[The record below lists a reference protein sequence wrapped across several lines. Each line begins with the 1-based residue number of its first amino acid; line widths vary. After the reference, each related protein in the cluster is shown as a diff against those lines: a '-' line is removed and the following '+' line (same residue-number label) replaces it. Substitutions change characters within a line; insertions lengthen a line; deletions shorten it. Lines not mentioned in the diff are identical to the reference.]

1 VTIAME
7 GAPGHEGQAGGRFAQ
22 KELETFAAA
31 ALGALGAPPGTAGQV
46 ATSLVLS
53 NLVGHDS
60 HGIIRLVQ
68 YAGWVT
74 DGQIR
79 PAAQPEISL
88 RQHAIAVIDGH
99 WGFGQSAARLAVK
112 VVAAAASANGVGAVT
127 IRDCNH
133 VGRLGEYVAAL
144 AGQGLAGLSF
154 CNAGPV
160 VAPFGGSGRALGTNP
175 FAWAAPGGPR
185 GPLVVD
191 FSTAG
196 VAEGKLRLAA
206 ADGRPLAAGLI
217 VDSEGRPSTN
227 ADDFYAGGALLPFGG
242 HKGSG
247 MSVLIELLGGLL
259 TGMGTAPTP
268 SYGGGNGAVMMAMQV
283 GAFVEAGSYAAGAE
297 QFCEQLVTAG
307 RGAAPG
313 PVLLPGEI
321 EAQTKEQRLRGGIP
335 VSPAVLAAIYEV
347 TDRLAVTRPDP
358 LPRGTRGTR
367 GTRGNGQ

>member
-1 VTIAME
+1 MTIATE
-7 GAPGHEGQAGGRFAQ
+7 GAPSSGEPGGGREASGRFAPTA
-22 KELETFAAA
+22 LEAFTSAALA
-31 ALGALGAPPGTAGQV
+31 ALGAPAGTADQV
-46 ATSLVLS
+46 AASLVLS

-68 YAGWVT
+68 YSGWVT

-79 PAAQPEISL
+79 PAETPVISQ
-88 RQHAIAVIDGH
+88 RHQAVAVVDGR
-99 WGFGQSAARLAVK
+99 WGFGQSAARLAVD
-112 VVAAAASANGVGAVT
+112 VVAAAAGAAGVAAVT

-133 VGRLGEYVAAL
+133 VGRLGEYVTDL
-144 AGQGLAGLSF
+144 ADQGLVGLAF

-160 VAPFGGSGRALGTNP
+160 VAPFGGAGRALGTNP
-175 FAWAAPGGPR
+175 FAWAAPGGPA

-196 VAEGKLRLAA
+196 VAEGKLKLAA
-206 ADGRPLAAGLI
+206 ADGRPIAPGLI
-217 VDSEGRPSTN
+217 VDSKGRPSTN

-247 MSVLIELLGGLL
+247 LSVMIELLGGLL

-268 SYGGGNGAVMMAMQV
+268 SYGGGNGAVMIAMKV
-283 GAFVEAGSYAAGAE
+283 GAFADAGSYAAGAE
-297 QFCEQLVTAG
+297 QFRAALVTAG

-321 EAQTKEQRLRGGIP
+321 EARTRRERLRDGIP
-335 VSPAVLAAIYEV
+335 VSPAVLASIYAV
-347 TDRLAVTRPDP
+347 TDPLGVARPAARP
-358 LPRGTRGTR
+358 AAGR
-367 GTRGNGQ
+367 

>member
-1 VTIAME
+1 MTIATE
-7 GAPGHEGQAGGRFAQ
+7 GAAGSASQDGGRFGQ
-22 KELETFAAA
+22 KDLEAFTTA
-31 ALGALGAPPGTAGQV
+31 ALVALGAPPATASQV

-60 HGIIRLVQ
+60 HGFIRLVQ
-68 YAGWVT
+68 YSGWVT

-79 PAAQPEISL
+79 PAAQPEVSQ
-88 RQHAIAVIDGH
+88 RQHAIAVIDGN
-99 WGFGQSAARLAVK
+99 WGFGQSAARLAVD
-112 VVAAAASANGVGAVT
+112 VVSEAAAGNGVAAVT

-133 VGRLGEYVAAL
+133 VGRLGEYVTAL
-144 AGQGLAGLSF
+144 ADQGLVGLSF

-160 VAPFGGSGRALGTNP
+160 VAPYGGAGRALGTNP
-175 FAWAAPGGPR
+175 FAWAAPGGAH

-206 ADGRPLAAGLI
+206 ADGRPIADGLI
-217 VDSEGRPSTN
+217 VDAEGRPSTN

-268 SYGGGNGAVMMAMQV
+268 SYGGGNGAVLMALRV
-283 GAFVEAGSYAAGAE
+283 GAFVAADSYAAAAE
-297 QFCEQLVTAG
+297 QFREQLVTVG

-321 EAQTKEQRLRGGIP
+321 EARTQEQRLRDGIP
-335 VSPAVLAAIYEV
+335 VSPAVLAAIYQV
-347 TDRLAVTRPDP
+347 TDGLGVARPAP
-358 LPRGTRGTR
+358 LPPAR
-367 GTRGNGQ
+367 

>member
-1 VTIAME
+1 VTIATE
-7 GAPGHEGQAGGRFAQ
+7 GAPGTGGHALGRYAQ
-22 KELETFAAA
+22 QDLEAFTTA
-31 ALGALGAPPGTAGQV
+31 ALVALGAPPGPASQV

-60 HGIIRLVQ
+60 HGFIRLVQ
-68 YAGWVT
+68 YSGWVT

-79 PAAQPEISL
+79 PAAEPEVSQ

-99 WGFGQSAARLAVK
+99 WGFGQSAARLAVD
-112 VVAAAASANGVGAVT
+112 VVAEAASANGVAAVT

-144 AGQGLAGLSF
+144 ASQGLAGLSF

-160 VAPFGGSGRALGTNP
+160 VAPFGGAGRALGTNP

-206 ADGRPLAAGLI
+206 ADGRPIAEGLI

-268 SYGGGNGAVMMAMQV
+268 SYGGGNGAVLMALQV
-283 GAFVEAGSYAAGAE
+283 GAFTDADSYAADAE
-297 QFCEQLVTAG
+297 RFREQLVTAG

-321 EAQTKEQRLRGGIP
+321 EARTREQRLRDGIP

-347 TDRLAVTRPDP
+347 TDGLGVARPGP
-358 LPRGTRGTR
+358 LPPASGR
-367 GTRGNGQ
+367 